1 MRLRILDEGHADSE
15 REGIREWEQ
24 MAGSASDVTLAL
36 AYRPDFFGDPLNA
49 WIQDVLREQSEWSVD
64 ERELV
69 GAFTAHEHRCPFC
82 AGAHG
87 AAATLGLGADRV
99 ELALDQPD
107 SPKLSAKL
115 RAALALARDLVHGRG
130 ANAGECVAGLE
141 SAGVGRAGIEDVI
154 NDCAVFV
161 VMARLALVFGF
172 EGSADE
178 HRREA
183 EALAVTG
190 YEEWRGES

>member
-1 MRLRILDEGHADSE
+1 MRLSILDEGHADGE
-15 REGIREWEQ
+15 REGIREWER

-49 WIQDVLREQSEWSVD
+49 WIQGVLREESEWRVE
-64 ERELV
+64 ERELI
-69 GAFTAHEHRCPFC
+69 GSFTAHEHRCPFC

-87 AAATLGLGADRV
+87 AAAALGLGSERV
-99 ELALDQPD
+99 ALALEQPD
-107 SPKLSAKL
+107 SPELTPRL
-115 RAALALARDLVHGRG
+115 RAALALVRELVREGG
-130 ANAGECVAGLE
+130 ANAGERVVALE
-141 SAGVGRAGIEDVI
+141 AAGVSKAGIEDVV
-154 NDCAVFV
+154 NDCALFV

-172 EGSADE
+172 EGSDDE

-190 YEEWRGES
+190 YAEWRRER